1 MKQCQKRLLEHKQK
15 TNTNT
20 LCLMT
25 PNPQVHKVGRMCL
38 SEMAQKKTPI
48 ISFWFLKKHY
58 CLCGEVWT
66 TCQNCKLNHKMDG
79 DYLNNGR
86 LPASRDILRIVLPLF
101 ANYGGPPVG
110 VREDGAPH
118 HPTQLLGANPSPQIT
133 TPYNPWHTT
142 SSIQQPPHTTPG
154 WATTQ
159 PQLHHSK

>member
-1 MKQCQKRLLEHKQK
+1 
-15 TNTNT
+15 
-20 LCLMT
+20 
-25 PNPQVHKVGRMCL
+25 
-38 SEMAQKKTPI
+38 
-48 ISFWFLKKHY
+48 
-58 CLCGEVWT
+58 
-66 TCQNCKLNHKMDG
+66 MDG

-86 LPASRDILRIVLPLF
+86 LPASRDILQIVLHLF
-101 ANYGGPPVG
+101 ANSGGLPVG

-159 PQLHHSK
+159 PQVHHSK

>member
-1 MKQCQKRLLEHKQK
+1 MKQCQKRLLEHEQK

-20 LCLMT
+20 LCSMT

-48 ISFWFLKKHY
+48 IRNIVVSVGK
-58 CLCGEVWT
+58 CGQ
-66 TCQNCKLNHKMDG
+66 TCRNCKLNHKMDG

-86 LPASRDILRIVLPLF
+86 LPASRDILQIVLHLF
-101 ANYGGPPVG
+101 ANSGGPPVG

-142 SSIQQPPHTTPG
+142 SSIQQPPHTTPS

>member
-1 MKQCQKRLLEHKQK
+1 
-15 TNTNT
+15 
-20 LCLMT
+20 MT
-25 PNPQVHKVGRMCL
+25 PTSPQSWPHVSVRNGSEKDAHHKFLVLKETLL
-38 SEMAQKKTPI
+38 S
-48 ISFWFLKKHY
+48 
-58 CLCGEVWT
+58 VWGSVD
-66 TCQNCKLNHKMDG
+66 QICKLNHKMDG

-86 LPASRDILRIVLPLF
+86 LPASRDILQIVLHLF

-133 TPYNPWHTT
+133 TPYNPWQTT

-159 PQLHHSK
+159 PQLHHCK